1 MPTSSLTIPDELLE
15 QTILLIRRQKVI
27 LDRDLARLYGVSTK
41 ALNQAVKRNV
51 DRFPEDFMFQLTMDE
66 ANAALTHDS
75 VVRLRSQIVT
85 LKKPRGKHLKYR
97 PYAFTERGIL
107 MLSRS

>member
-1 MPTSSLTIPDELLE
+1 MPNSSLAIPDELLE
-15 QTILLIRRQKVI
+15 QTILLIRRQRVI

-66 ANAALTHDS
+66 ANAALVQRPAGRS
-75 VVRLRSQIVT
+75 RSQIVT
-85 LKKPRGKHLKYR
+85 LKKTRGKNNNYR
-97 PYAFTERGIL
+97 PFSFTDQGIFIH
-107 MLSRS
+107 